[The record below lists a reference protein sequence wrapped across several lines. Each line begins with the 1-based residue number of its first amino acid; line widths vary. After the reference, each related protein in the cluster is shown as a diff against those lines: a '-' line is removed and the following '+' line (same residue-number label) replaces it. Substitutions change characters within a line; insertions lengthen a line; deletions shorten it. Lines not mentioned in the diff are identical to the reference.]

1 MLFRSTSCHRWD
13 HGFANVRGSSSLRT
27 PWALRAGRHL
37 FSLWGQAPWV
47 LFLGVSA
54 STSRLVLH
62 SRIGKLYLLLRTC
75 PAPCF
80 LASPKSRGPA
90 SRARPPRTTVLLTR
104 PRPGLISALVNSR
117 EERGER
123 ERDREK
129 EKRESEEWTKNVEK
143 EKKERDTSV
152 IDIESNTGRPLSS
165 HLSSVT
171 PRPAMSSGPRSPQ
184 LEKALAQK
192 RRPNTAKNKYK

>member
-1 MLFRSTSCHRWD
+1 MSIGAVETQSRCFHVGFVRRIKLGGNQGTTSCHRWD

-104 PRPGLISALVNSR
+104 PRPGLISALVNSLL
-117 EERGER
+117 
-123 ERDREK
+123 D
-129 EKRESEEWTKNVEK
+129 
-143 EKKERDTSV
+143 
-152 IDIESNTGRPLSS
+152 S
-165 HLSSVT
+165 H
-171 PRPAMSSGPRSPQ
+171 
-184 LEKALAQK
+184 
-192 RRPNTAKNKYK
+192 